1 MHYSKKEEVF
11 GILLKLNR
19 SPSTISRE
27 IKRGTTTQ
35 LRSDLSSYTSYF
47 PETGQAI
54 YEKIV
59 QIAEL
64 NLK

>member
-11 GILLKLNR
+11 GILLKKLNR

-54 YEKIV
+54 YEKKSFK
-59 QIAEL
+59 L
-64 NLK
+64 RS